1 MRPELPGFYYDEEKK
16 KYFAIKGPIPGSK
29 PSSSSRTKQNPE
41 PKPFQEPNYQ
51 KRNKLKALK
60 LLYSRELSGCV
71 IPVNKKKCNF
81 KEEIEKTQASN
92 PVAWRYESTENIG
105 DAALKQLEIDIQ
117 TSQGLVRKS
126 ILVAGSTGG
135 CLSILRV
142 FRAGQVLVDEPETQ
156 AINGGIECDA
166 VSVLP
171 RKANDAEE
179 REAPR
184 VIWRPA
190 RSHLQALSSI
200 SSIQLIRRYDA
211 SEDSHCVKRALITT
225 LGSTGRGSIFLLN
238 LAEEPYILTLRSLQG
253 NVSSECTIWTADCN
267 ISGSHAAIGSD
278 LGAAL
283 VDLETGAG
291 SYFLR
296 SKSDVLALQFHQSG
310 NIVQCGLRNGAIV
323 SVDLRERP
331 GRPTP
336 TLTKH
341 HLRNPS
347 SSKTSQNTLKKEWF
361 ELKGNINPSRVIYM
375 PSSLTCLK
383 TLKTYDQYLMA
394 SSMDGTIKLYDQRM
408 VKRGVA
414 VQTYEGHVNSHTRIE
429 FGIDPSERFLMSGGD
444 DCYTRIWS
452 IKSGQLLSENK
463 FSNTVPSVVLWSDVE
478 RKTDWN
484 DSIVHGAW
492 LGSREAIFS
501 MF

>member
-1 MRPELPGFYYDEEKK
+1 MRPELPGFYFDEEKK
-16 KYFAIKGPIPGSK
+16 KYFAIRGPIPGSK
-29 PSSSSRTKQNPE
+29 PSSSSSSSSRTKQKPD
-41 PKPFQEPNYQ
+41 PKPLKEPNYQ

-60 LLYSRELSGCV
+60 LLCSRELSGSV
-71 IPVNKKKCNF
+71 VLVNKKKSNF

-92 PVAWRYESTENIG
+92 PLVWRYDSTENIG
-105 DAALKQLEIDIQ
+105 DAALKEFQVDIQ
-117 TSQGLVRKS
+117 TSQGLTRKN

-142 FRAGQVLVDEPETQ
+142 SKAGQVPPFDEFETQ
-156 AINGGIECDA
+156 ALYGGTECDP

-171 RKANDAEE
+171 YKENR

-184 VIWRPA
+184 LIWRPA
-190 RSHLQALSSI
+190 HSHLHAPSSI
-200 SSIQLIRRYDA
+200 SSIQLIGSSNP
-211 SEDSHCVKRALITT
+211 SENSHHIKRA
-225 LGSTGRGSIFLLN
+225 F
-238 LAEEPYILTLRSLQG
+238 LAEEPYIVTPRSLRG
-253 NVSSECTIWTADCN
+253 NVSSECTIWTSDCSV
-267 ISGSHAAIGSD
+267 SGTLAAIGTN
-278 LGAAL
+278 LGGAL

-296 SKSDVLALQFHQSG
+296 SESDVLALQFHQSKG
-310 NIVQCGLRNGAIV
+310 SIVQCGLRNGAIV
-323 SVDLRERP
+323 SVDVRERP
-331 GRPTP
+331 SR
-336 TLTKH
+336 LTRH
-341 HLRNPS
+341 QIRS
-347 SSKTSQNTLKKEWF
+347 QSTSGTSQATARKKEWF
-361 ELKGNINPSRVIYM
+361 KLKGNINPSHVLYM
-375 PSSLTCLK
+375 PSSLTCMK

-429 FGIDPSERFLMSGGD
+429 FGIDPSERFLMSGGE
-444 DCYTRIWS
+444 DCCTRIWS

-463 FSNTVPSVVLWSDVE
+463 FSNSVPSVVCWSAVE
-478 RKTDWN
+478 GQSELK

-492 LGSREAIFS
+492 LGSREAIFN